1 MGRHGPRKNQ
11 PMSDLYKLGLHEAA
25 TRIRAGKMKP
35 SAYLSSLLAR
45 IDACEDTVQA
55 WQWLDRERALELAR
69 SADPAAT
76 PWKAAHPLH
85 GIPLG
90 VKDNFLTS
98 GIPTEMGCK
107 AYQGFIPNESA
118 DLVVRLENAGALMLG
133 KTVSTEAAFMV
144 PAKTH
149 NPWNSEH
156 TPGGSSSGS
165 AAAVAAGF
173 VAAAIGTQ
181 TNGSVIRPAAFCGI
195 VGYKPSQGM
204 LSARG
209 VIPFAPSLDQPG
221 VFARSVADAALLAS
235 CLTPR
240 RSTIAPDAT
249 MLKSPPRLA
258 AVRSPVWY
266 LAQAEQRAQFDT
278 DVARL
283 RKAGAIIDIIE
294 IPGEFDGAH
303 KIHRTI
309 SLFEAAL
316 ASRKVRA
323 HYRDTFSDYLNSAL
337 DEGDA
342 IDDAD
347 YRDAMKR
354 RGQLQHSLAT
364 FLDRGYSAIITPPAP
379 GEAPATLEIT
389 GDPGFCT
396 IWTLMGTP
404 AITIPTGKGPDGM
417 PLGLQLVGAVEEEN
431 YLLATAAWCER
442 HTTFKG
448 LV

>member
-1 MGRHGPRKNQ
+1 
-11 PMSDLYKLGLHEAA
+11 MSDLYKLGLHEAA
-25 TRIRAGKMKP
+25 QRIRSGKLKP
-35 SAYLSSLLAR
+35 SAYLHSLLAR
-45 IDACEDTVQA
+45 IDACEESVQA

-69 SADPAAT
+69 SADLAAT

-85 GIPLG
+85 GVPLG
-90 VKDNFLTS
+90 VKDNFYTA

-107 AYQGFIPNESA
+107 AYKGYIPEESA
-118 DLVVRLENAGALMLG
+118 DLVVRLESAGALMLG

-149 NPWNSEH
+149 NPWNSKH

-173 VAAAIGTQ
+173 VPAAIGTQ

-258 AVRSPVWY
+258 AVRSPVWH

-309 SLFEAAL
+309 SLFEGAR

-323 HYRDTFSDYLNSAL
+323 HFRDTFSDYLNSAL

-354 RGQLQHSLAT
+354 RGQLQHSLAA
-364 FLDRGYSAIITPPAP
+364 FLDRGYSAIITPPAQ
-379 GEAPATLEIT
+379 GEAPATLENT
-389 GDPGFCT
+389 GDPGFCA

-404 AITIPTGKGPDGM
+404 AITIPTGKGPNGM
-417 PLGLQLVGAVEEEN
+417 PLGMQLVGAVEEEN
-431 YLLATAAWCER
+431 YLLATAAWCEKHSPFR
-442 HTTFKG
+442 G
-448 LV
+448 LI

>member
-1 MGRHGPRKNQ
+1 
-11 PMSDLYKLGLHEAA
+11 MSDLYKLGLHEAA
-25 TRIRAGKMKP
+25 KRIRSGKLKP
-35 SAYLSSLLAR
+35 SAYLDSLLAR
-45 IDACEDTVQA
+45 IDDCEDTVQA
-55 WQWLDRERALELAR
+55 WQWLDRERAIALAH

-107 AYQGFIPNESA
+107 AYEGYIPNESA
-118 DLVVRLENAGALMLG
+118 DLVVRLEDAGALMLG

-149 NPWNSEH
+149 NPWDPEH

-173 VAAAIGTQ
+173 VPAAIGTQ
-181 TNGSVIRPAAFCGI
+181 TNGSVIRPAAFCGV

-209 VIPFAPSLDQPG
+209 VIPFSPSLDQPG

-240 RSTIAPDAT
+240 RSTITPDAT
-249 MLKSPPRLA
+249 MLRSPPRLA
-258 AVRSPVWY
+258 AVRSPAWH

-283 RKAGAIIDIIE
+283 RKAGAKIDIIE
-294 IPGEFDGAH
+294 I
-303 KIHRTI
+303 HRTI
-309 SLFEAAL
+309 TLFEAARV
-316 ASRKVRA
+316 SREVRS
-323 HYRDTFSDYLNSAL
+323 HFRDTFSDYLNAAL
-337 DEGDA
+337 DEGEA
-342 IDDAD
+342 ISDVD
-347 YRDAMKR
+347 YRDAIKLR
-354 RGQLQHSLAT
+354 AQLQHSLAT
-364 FLDRGYSAIITPPAP
+364 FLDRGYSAIITPPAQ
-379 GEAPATLEIT
+379 GEAPATLDNT

-404 AITIPTGKGPDGM
+404 AITIPTGKGPNGM
-417 PLGLQLVGAVEEEN
+417 PLGLQLVGAAEEEN
-431 YLLATAAWCER
+431 YLLATAAWCEKR
-442 HTTFKG
+442 SPFRG